1 VPKAGGME
9 REQRGARKAKGPPRE
24 LVSWQDRE
32 DIVPERSEMLNRT
45 FSSER
50 AKMASPLPPGSLVW
64 ESKVVPNTPLDPAKE
79 QQFREE
85 AIRMLRGDIEKVPSP
100 EQAAASGQTLSRGGS
115 ERVSREVYDAA
126 LKRAVDQAGSE
137 ERSGKGMRKS

>member
-1 VPKAGGME
+1 
-9 REQRGARKAKGPPRE
+9 
-24 LVSWQDRE
+24 
-32 DIVPERSEMLNRT
+32 
-45 FSSER
+45 
-50 AKMASPLPPGSLVW
+50 
-64 ESKVVPNTPLDPAKE
+64 
-79 QQFREE
+79 
-85 AIRMLRGDIEKVPSP
+85 MLRGDIEKVPSP